1 MHESI
6 YIAASAGIK
15 QARKMEVIA
24 NNLANANNTGFKK
37 DALVFKE
44 MMTPFSPD
52 SGLDESKKILLSPD
66 KSNKNVSYVGIT
78 DSYTDF
84 TPGVLKQTGGTL
96 DLALD
101 GEGFFKVDTPDGP
114 RYTRNGNFRL
124 NTANQLV
131 NVKGNQVLD
140 QDDKPVIIDASGAD
154 ISIDGQ
160 GNISAGTGLV
170 NIPLGNIKMVRFENE
185 KSLEKM
191 GDGLYSNIESTEKE
205 LEVENTKIFQGYLE
219 NSNVTTV
226 EEMAEMVG
234 TLRLFETYQKMIQ
247 SIDSMDDQSVNTI
260 GRVG

>member
-6 YIAASAGIK
+6 YIAASAGLK

-24 NNLANANNTGFKK
+24 NNLANANNTGYKK

-44 MMTPFSPD
+44 MMPPFLPD
-52 SGLDESKKILLSPD
+52 SGFDAAKNVLLSPE

-78 DSYTDF
+78 DYYTDF
-84 TPGVLKQTGGTL
+84 TPGVFKTTGGTL

-101 GEGFFKVDTPDGP
+101 GEGFFKIQTPDGP

-124 NTANQLV
+124 NTAKQLV
-131 NVKGNQVLD
+131 NKNGNQVLD
-140 QDDKPVIIDASGAD
+140 LNDNPVAINAPGK
-154 ISIDGQ
+154 ISIDGG
-160 GNISAGTGLV
+160 GNISVGTGLT
-170 NIPLGNIKMVRFENE
+170 NTTITTIKLVSFENE

-191 GDGLYSNIESTEKE
+191 GDGLYRHIGSPENEIEVKD
-205 LEVENTKIFQGYLE
+205 VRMHQGFLE
-219 NSNVTTV
+219 NSNVSTV
-226 EEMAEMVG
+226 EEMTEMIG
-234 TLRLFETYQKMIQ
+234 TLRLFETYQKIIQ